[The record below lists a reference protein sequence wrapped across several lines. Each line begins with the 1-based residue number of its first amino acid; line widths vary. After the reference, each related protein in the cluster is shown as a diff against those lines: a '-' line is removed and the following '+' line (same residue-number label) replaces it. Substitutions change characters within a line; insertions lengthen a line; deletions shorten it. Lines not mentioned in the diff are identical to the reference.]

1 MVGRD
6 PEVGISFDDN
16 DRDNVEDVEDEKSGI
31 GPRDYIGPVVENREE
46 LGDDSDYGGS
56 GDHESQVRFTFLILN
71 LPSHKFNFQDDCRSI
86 QIHPDQVGFYCGNKI
101 EANNLKL
108 RLSGSSDGKD

>member
-16 DRDNVEDVEDEKSGI
+16 DRDNVEDVEEEKSDI

-56 GDHESQVRFTFLILN
+56 GDHESQVFTF
-71 LPSHKFNFQDDCRSI
+71 SHFESPFS
-86 QIHPDQVGFYCGNKI
+86 
-101 EANNLKL
+101 
-108 RLSGSSDGKD
+108 